1 MPVRIAPLEFINA
14 MKKIVL
20 LIFHLKKYANIK
32 HHSGDKLPS
41 SKVFFKV
48 FHSSFSIHHSAL
60 LFLSFLFLSSQVV
73 AQTSPLDRIVSVKLN
88 NERLADV
95 LTEIGQKG
103 NFSFSYNAGLFDA
116 NRRIDLV
123 AINKPVRQILDQLF
137 KGSIRYKVRQQYV
150 ILQKGD
156 PEPQNLYLAGYVT
169 DRQTGQRLAQ
179 VSVFDQTTLAS
190 ALSNTSG
197 YFRLKLPAKST
208 VAALK
213 VSKQQYLSETLTV
226 PLRQEDPINISL
238 TPKPQT
244 IDIQPI
250 PTSTPKEVTITKPE
264 SKDVVVPKTESKE
277 VAVALPAPDSTRKE
291 RKKIDFEKVK
301 KWLLSARQFIHDQNI
316 KDTLHREAQVS
327 LLPFVG
333 TNHLISGQVTNDF
346 SLNLIAGYSGGV
358 GAFEA
363 GGFANLVRGN
373 VSGVQVAG
381 TLNLVGGTLHGF
393 QFAGFSNHVFGESEG
408 FQVAGVANTFWNNA
422 SGTQISGFG
431 NFNYQ
436 DFKGLQIAGAANI
449 TLGRQKGWQIAAF
462 TNIAGELQSVQIAP
476 LNIARNVTKGRQIG
490 IFNIADSTNKSPVGL
505 LSYVRKNGYRRF
517 EFAYNELTPFNLT
530 FKTGMRKF
538 YNIFTA
544 GISPQDSL
552 QNYVWN
558 YGYGVGTSLKLNR
571 RETALLNIDFTVN
584 AINVGVQ
591 KRFNQLNRLQL
602 NYEQRIGKRLTFA
615 IGPSFNTLATRI
627 ESLEYQHISKQI
639 KQLVLFDET
648 YNNRW
653 QLKGWMGYQVG
664 LRVVI

>member
-1 MPVRIAPLEFINA
+1 MKNFFTLCQSTRAQGISTIESLRFCALAVSILIIIA
-14 MKKIVL
+14 
-20 LIFHLKKYANIK
+20 
-32 HHSGDKLPS
+32 
-41 SKVFFKV
+41 
-48 FHSSFSIHHSAL
+48 SADL
-60 LFLSFLFLSSQVV
+60 Y
-73 AQTSPLDRIVSVKLN
+73 AQTSPLDRIVSLKLN

-103 NFSFSYNAGLFDA
+103 NFSFSYNAGLFEV

-137 KGSIRYKVRQQYV
+137 KGNIRYKVKQQYV

-156 PEPQNLYLAGYVT
+156 PEPQNLYLAGYIT

-179 VSVFDQTTLAS
+179 ASVFDQTTLAS

-226 PLRQEDPINISL
+226 QLRQEDPINISL
-238 TPKPQT
+238 SPKPQPS
-244 IDIQPI
+244 DIQPI
-250 PTSTPKEVTITKPE
+250 STSTPKEVVIAKPE
-264 SKDVVVPKTESKE
+264 SKDVVVLKPEPKE
-277 VAVALPAPDSTRKE
+277 VVSTLPPPDSTRKQ
-291 RKKIDFEKVK
+291 RKNIDFEKVK
-301 KWLLSARQFIHDQNI
+301 RWLLSARQFIHDQNI
-316 KDTLHREAQVS
+316 NDTLHRDAQIS

-358 GAFEA
+358 GAFEF

-373 VSGVQVAG
+373 VSGMQVAG
-381 TLNLVGGTLHGF
+381 TINLVGGSLNGF
-393 QFAGFSNHVFGESEG
+393 QFSGFSNHVFGESDG
-408 FQVAGVANTFWNNA
+408 IQIAGVANTFWNNA
-422 SGTQISGFG
+422 SGMQIAGFG

-436 DFKGLQIAGAANI
+436 DFKGLQIAGATNI
-449 TLGRQKGWQIAAF
+449 TLGKQRGWQIASFA
-462 TNIAGELQSVQIAP
+462 NIAGELQSIQIAP
-476 LNIARNVTKGRQIG
+476 FNIARNVTKGRQIG
-490 IFNIADSTNKSPVGL
+490 VFNIADSTTKSPIGL
-505 LSYVRKNGYRRF
+505 LSFVRKNGYRRF

-530 FKTGMRKF
+530 FKTGVRKF
-538 YNIFTA
+538 YNILTA
-544 GISPQDSL
+544 GISPKDSL
-552 QNYVWN
+552 QNYVWS

-615 IGPSFNTLATRI
+615 IGPSFNILATRL

-664 LRVVI
+664 LRVII

>member
-1 MPVRIAPLEFINA
+1 MPVRIAPFGCINA

-20 LIFHLKKYANIK
+20 LIFHLKKHASIK
-32 HHSGDKLPS
+32 HQSGDELPS

-60 LFLSFLFLSSQVV
+60 FFISFLFLSSRLV
-73 AQTSPLDRIVSVKLN
+73 AQTSPLDRIVSIKLN

-103 NFSFSYNAGLFDA
+103 NFSFSYNAGLLDA

-156 PEPQNLYLAGYVT
+156 SEPQNLYLAGYVT

-190 ALSNTSG
+190 AVSNTSG

-208 VAALK
+208 IAALK
-213 VSKQQYLSETLTV
+213 VSKQQYLSESLTV
-226 PLRQEDPINISL
+226 PLRHEEPITISL
-238 TPKPQT
+238 TPKPQSS
-244 IDIQPI
+244 DIQPI
-250 PTSTPKEVTITKPE
+250 PTSTPKEVVINKPE
-264 SKDVVVPKTESKE
+264 AKDVIVPKTESKE
-277 VAVALPAPDSTRKE
+277 VAITPPAPDSARKE

-301 KWLLSARQFIHDQNI
+301 KWLLSARQFVHDQNI

-358 GAFEA
+358 GAFEF

-373 VSGVQVAG
+373 VSGLQLAG
-381 TLNLVGGTLHGF
+381 TLNLVGGSLHGF
-393 QFAGFSNHVFGESEG
+393 QFAGFSNHVFGESDG
-408 FQVAGVANTFWNNA
+408 VQIAGVANTFWNNA
-422 SGTQISGFG
+422 SGMQISGFG

-436 DFKGLQIAGAANI
+436 NFKGLQIAGTTNI
-449 TLGRQKGWQIAAF
+449 TLGRQQGWQIAGFA
-462 TNIAGELQSVQIAP
+462 NIAGELQSVQIAP
-476 LNIARNVTKGRQIG
+476 VNIARNITKGRQIG
-490 IFNIADSTNKSPVGL
+490 VFNIADSTTRSPIGL
-505 LSYVRKNGYRRF
+505 LSFVRKNGYRRF

-538 YNIFTA
+538 YNILTA
-544 GISPQDSL
+544 GISPKDSL

-558 YGYGVGTSLKLNR
+558 YGYGIGTSLKLNR

-615 IGPSFNTLATRI
+615 IGPSFNTLATRL

-639 KQLVLFDET
+639 KRLVLFDET

-664 LRVVI
+664 LRVII